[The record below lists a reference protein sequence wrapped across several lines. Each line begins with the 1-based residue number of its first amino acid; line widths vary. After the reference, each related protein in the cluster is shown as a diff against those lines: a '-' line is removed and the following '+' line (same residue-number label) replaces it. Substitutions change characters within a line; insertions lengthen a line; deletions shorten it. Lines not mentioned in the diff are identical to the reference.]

1 MKLSIAN
8 KSQIKTDIAGYC
20 FVSLVVIGVVVFT
33 FIPAIQSLVY
43 SFFNYD
49 GFLKMEFAGFDN
61 FLYMFQQDYEIGK
74 VFANTFIYAA
84 ITVPLGL
91 LLGYALALL
100 ANSKVPGISAF
111 RVLFYLPVIIPAV
124 AAGVLW
130 KDIFSPAYGIFNQII
145 GVFGLHSMFFESAKS
160 ALPTLILTTV
170 WSTGG
175 SMVVWLASFKNIP
188 QGLYEAARLDGA
200 SRFKQLLFITIPMST
215 PMIFY
220 NLVTGIIGSLQC
232 FNTFIIA
239 SGSGGTGPDNSLYFI
254 AVKIYNEAFTRIG
267 MMGYACALGWVLF
280 IVTFALT
287 MFVFKTGGWVQYA
300 EDM

>member
-1 MKLSIAN
+1 MKLFKCS
-8 KSQIKTDIAGYC
+8 KSQLKTDVAGYL
-20 FVSLVVIGVVVFT
+20 FVSLVIIGVVVFT
-33 FIPAIQSLVY
+33 FIPAIQSFVY

-49 GFLKMEFAGFDN
+49 GFLKMEFIGFDN
-61 FLYMFQQDYEIGK
+61 FLYMFQQDFEIGK

-84 ITVPLGL
+84 IIVPLGMI
-91 LLGYALALL
+91 LGYALALL
-100 ANSKVPGISAF
+100 ANSKVQGISVF
-111 RVLFYLPVIIPAV
+111 RVLFYLPVIIPSV
-124 AAGVLW
+124 ASGVLW
-130 KDIFSPAYGIFNQII
+130 KDIFSPAYGVFNQII
-145 GVFGLHSMFFESAKS
+145 GIFGLHSDFFESASS

-175 SMVVWLASFKNIP
+175 SMVVWLAAFKNIP

-200 SRFKQLLFITIPMST
+200 SRVKQLIYITVPMST

-220 NLVTGIIGSLQC
+220 NLVTGIIASLQC
-232 FNTFIIA
+232 FSTFIIA

-280 IVTFALT
+280 LITFLLT
-287 MFVFKTGGWVQYA
+287 MLVFKTSGWVQYA